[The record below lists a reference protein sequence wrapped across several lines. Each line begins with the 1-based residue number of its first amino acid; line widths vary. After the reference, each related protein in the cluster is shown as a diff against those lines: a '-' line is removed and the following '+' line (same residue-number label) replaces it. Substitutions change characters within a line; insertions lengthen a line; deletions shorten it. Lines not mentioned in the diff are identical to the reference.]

1 MIRFLLSIVLL
12 SLIAGQ
18 LSAQSKKKLRTY
30 GISKKTETIVKY
42 KDGKEEKE
50 YVSQYE
56 KYNDEGEWIEK
67 VDLQKGGEIKKREV
81 RKYDGDR
88 IIEEIKDEPLEKE
101 WTEKTPAYNQQ
112 RYTFAKDNL
121 VKKEDVNRKGE
132 VKETKVYTYNKFGD
146 QMEEITTDKNG
157 DLVQKEVYTYDKR
170 GLKTEKRTF
179 DKSGELLE
187 VKKYMYE

>member
-1 MIRFLLSIVLL
+1 MMRFLVSLVLL
-12 SLIAGQ
+12 SSITGQ

-30 GISKKTETIVKY
+30 GVSKKTETIVKF

-50 YVSQYE
+50 YVSEYE
-56 KYNDEGEWIEK
+56 MYNDDGEWIER
-67 VDLQKGGEIKKREV
+67 VDLQKEGEIKKRET
-81 RKYDGDR
+81 RKYDGDQ

-101 WTEKTPAYNQQ
+101 WTEKTPAYDNQ
-112 RYTFAKDNL
+112 RYTYAKDVL

-157 DLVQKEVYTYDKR
+157 ELVEKEVYTYDKR
-170 GLKTEKRTF
+170 GFKTEKRTY

-187 VKKYMYE
+187 IKKYAYE